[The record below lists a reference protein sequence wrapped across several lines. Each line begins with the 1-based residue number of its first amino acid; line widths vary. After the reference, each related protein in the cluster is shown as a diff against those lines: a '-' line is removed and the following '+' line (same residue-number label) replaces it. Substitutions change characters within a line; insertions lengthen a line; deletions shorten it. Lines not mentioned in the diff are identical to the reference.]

1 MNARTLVLPALALAS
16 TLVGGCIVVE
26 DDDRNGCYDC
36 GGGDVIVTN
45 YAPEI
50 WDADAGCYYDGY
62 ERDDIWYF
70 EADVDDPDGLGDIQ
84 SVWADVYDEW
94 DGTLVESFELYPT
107 DQPGIYFSDWL
118 GSTTWLDCGYPDYTV
133 DIVVYDS
140 FEDYDAVTLVPVA
153 Y

>member
-1 MNARTLVLPALALAS
+1 MNLRNLVMPALALA
-16 TLVGGCIVVE
+16 TTGCIVIE
-26 DDDRNGCYDC
+26 DDRNDGCFDC
-36 GGGDVIVTN
+36 GGGDVVITN
-45 YAPEI
+45 YAPEVY
-50 WDADAGCYYDGY
+50 DGQAGCYWDGY

-70 EADVDDPDGLGDIQ
+70 EAAVDDADGLGDIE

-107 DQPGIYFSDWL
+107 ETPGVYFSDWL

-133 DIVVYDS
+133 DLVVYDHFQDS
-140 FEDYDAVTLVPVA
+140 DAMTLVPDI